1 MSARKAGKVVMKQ
14 FCFEKV
20 FDGQARNEEVFSSCE
35 DNVKEALCGGNVCIL
50 AYGQTGSGKTHT
62 MHGLIQQS
70 LRLILESALKAPKS
84 EFSLQ
89 CLEVYNDQVRNLF
102 SQESESRV
110 NKLTEFLA
118 KSTVPVLDCSPE
130 AVLQLIEQGN
140 ESRTTKYTEANERSS
155 RSHLL
160 ITLVVRRGDC
170 TGQLQ
175 FVDLAGSERLNAS
188 KVKGDLLKETL
199 SINKSLTALQD
210 VIAALESKAM
220 HVPYRNS
227 LLTTLL
233 QPVFASP
240 SSKLIVVFN
249 VAPSE
254 AHLPETLCTLSLAV
268 RLKSVELGA
277 NLRHTFKNQQVE
289 RTLSL
294 LEKERE
300 EKLMLIRAKEKL
312 ERDVGSYT
320 QAMKEKDNKLA
331 VVSGRLKQLEKEHF
345 DCTARLKREAED
357 YKQQFHMVSRKL
369 RLVKVDPKPHKA
381 ELASPSPPIIPEEP
395 VPKAFSRSPSREV
408 LTTGKLSQPRLHSAG
423 KQWLT
428 PNLKKAREAIPR
440 PQSVSKTTEGKS
452 GKVKPRF

>member
-1 MSARKAGKVVMKQ
+1 MVMKQ
-14 FCFEKV
+14 FSFEKV
-20 FDGQARNEEVFSSCE
+20 FDGQASNEDVFEACE
-35 DNVKEALCGGNVCIL
+35 ESVKEVLCGGNVCIL
-50 AYGQTGSGKTHT
+50 AYGQTGSGKTYS

-70 LRLILESALKAPKS
+70 LLLILDSSLKSSQS
-84 EFSLQ
+84 EVSLQ

-110 NKLTEFLA
+110 NKLTEFLV
-118 KSTVPVLDCSPE
+118 KSTVPILDCSPE
-130 AVLQLIEQGN
+130 AVLQLIEQLN
-140 ESRTTKYTEANERSS
+140 ESRTTKFTEANERSS
-155 RSHLL
+155 RSHLI
-160 ITLVVRRGDC
+160 ITLIIKRGEWA
-170 TGQLQ
+170 GKLQ

-188 KVKGDLLKETL
+188 KVKGDMLKETL

-210 VIAALESKAM
+210 VIAALESKSM

-227 LLTTLL
+227 ILTLLL
-233 QPVFASP
+233 QPVFSSP
-240 SSKLIVVFN
+240 ASKLLVLFN

-277 NLRHTFKNQQVE
+277 NIRQSLKNQQVE

-300 EKLMLIRAKEKL
+300 EKLMLIRGKEKL
-312 ERDVGSYT
+312 ERDLGSYT

-331 VVSGRLKQLEKEHF
+331 VVTARLKLLEKDHF
-345 DCTARLKREAED
+345 DSTARLKREVEE

-381 ELASPSPPIIPEEP
+381 ESTSSTPPIIPEEP
-395 VPKAFSRSPSREV
+395 VLKAFSRSPSREV
-408 LTTGKLSQPRLHSAG
+408 LNTGKLSQPRMHTSA

-428 PNLKKAREAIPR
+428 PNMKKAKEAIPR